1 MRRPDE
7 IAAPLAAA
15 GPLAPQAEQSGD
27 VVEGVSLRDRY
38 MAPAV
43 AALAVLL
50 LLVVAKL
57 TTPEFLTADNFL
69 EVVRAASLT
78 GIAALGMTFLTIA
91 RYYFSLSV
99 EQTAALAAIAMA
111 LILQEGLGLPLAV
124 LAALVVSIVVG
135 LLQGV
140 VVANGGNP
148 IITTLGAGA
157 ALFGLA
163 AVITGNE
170 TIYIGDKSVD
180 FLATGTPLGLPTQ
193 TWAFLILTA
202 LAAVVL
208 NWTRIGKTITLVGS
222 NPATAKASGMSVGR
236 TTLFVFAVSALGGG
250 IVGVF
255 VAATAN
261 QGVVNQV
268 PGLNLEA
275 VAAVLV
281 GGTAIQGGEGSMVRT
296 TLGAIFIALLLNLA
310 VIRGYGIGPQILFQG
325 IAIVVAVVVFSMV
338 RRATTR

>member
-1 MRRPDE
+1 MSPPDE
-7 IAAPLAAA
+7 ALSVP
-15 GPLAPQAEQSGD
+15 D
-27 VVEGVSLRDRY
+27 EGLSLRDRY
-38 MAPAV
+38 MAPAI
-43 AALAVLL
+43 AAFALL
-50 LLVVAKL
+50 LLLIIAKA

-69 EVVRAASLT
+69 GVVRAASLT

-99 EQTAALAAIAMA
+99 EQTAALAAIVMA
-111 LILQEGLGLPLAV
+111 LVLQDGLGLPLAIV
-124 LAALVVSIVVG
+124 AALIVSGVVG

-163 AVITGNE
+163 AVLTSNE
-170 TIYIGDKSVD
+170 TIYISDKSVE
-180 FLATGTPLGLPTQ
+180 FLAIGTPLGLPTQ

-202 LAAVVL
+202 AAAIVL
-208 NWTRIGKTITLVGS
+208 NWTRIGRTITLVGS
-222 NPATAKASGMSVGR
+222 NPDTAKASGMSVWR
-236 TTLFVFAVSALGGG
+236 TTLFVFAVSAIGGG
-250 IVGVF
+250 IVGIF
-255 VAATAN
+255 VAATAH

-275 VAAVLV
+275 VAAVLI

-296 TLGAIFIALLLNLA
+296 TLGAIFITLLQNLA
-310 VIRGYGIGPQILFQG
+310 VIRGYGAGPQILFQG
-325 IAIVVAVVVFSMV
+325 IAIVAAVVVFSFV
-338 RRATTR
+338 RRATTK